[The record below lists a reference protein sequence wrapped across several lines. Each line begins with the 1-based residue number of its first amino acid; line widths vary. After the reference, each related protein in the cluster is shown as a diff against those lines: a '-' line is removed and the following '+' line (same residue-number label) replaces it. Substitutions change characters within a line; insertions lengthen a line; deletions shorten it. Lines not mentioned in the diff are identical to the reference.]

1 MLIFVLGLIIGIL
14 LVLSI
19 IFYYKNKEKKKV
31 GEIVFIRKSIL
42 TLILRTTNKIFKQQF
57 VAITNIFNNRVHII
71 DKLQFI
77 NINQDETLYKH
88 ELVHIYQVQRIKI
101 QPKQFIYAI
110 LYVFNSFKGYS
121 KNKYEIEAY
130 ELEGKPIE
138 YIKNHF
144 EE

>member
-42 TLILRTTNKIFKQQF
+42 TLILRIVNKICKQDF
-57 VAITNIFNNRVHII
+57 IAITNIFNNRVHII

-77 NINQDETLYKH
+77 NINEGETLYKH
-88 ELVHIYQVQRIKI
+88 ELVHIYQVQRVKI
-101 QPKQFIYAI
+101 HPKQFIYAI
-110 LYVFNSFKGYS
+110 LYIFNSFKGYS
-121 KNKYEIEAY
+121 KNKYEVEAY
-130 ELEGKPIE
+130 GLEGMTIAD
-138 YIKNHF
+138 IKKHF
-144 EE
+144 GR